1 MKRFIYTTGM
11 AFFLLL
17 FPSYT
22 SANNEIPQLQMED
35 HEEIPS
41 TILIEQQSGQIL
53 YEKNMHEKRAPAS
66 MTKMMTLLLIMEAI
80 GEGQLTMEEEI
91 TISERASSMGG
102 SQVFLEVGE
111 EMTTK
116 DLIKAIAIA
125 SANDASVALAERIA
139 GSEAAFVDKMNQK
152 VIALNLENTHFTNAS
167 GLPDKNHYSTAYD
180 MAMIARELLQYEDIT
195 KYTSIYED
203 YLREGKTNEFWLVN
217 TNKLVRTNEYVDGLK
232 TGYTKEAKFCLT
244 ASATKDGMRM
254 ITVVMGAEKAA
265 DRNEFTSQL
274 LHQAFQS
281 YEVETIVDDN
291 KSVTTLYDER
301 TKKVAY
307 PLQIKSP
314 VTLLKKKGTP
324 VTDKVE
330 IIHEYDNNI
339 HYPIEKGTKVGKII
353 VQVEGQTLAEK
364 PLIVNEQVDYAS
376 IPTLFKR
383 VMQQM
388 TKTYEKERTL

>member
-11 AFFLLL
+11 AFLLLL

-22 SANNEIPQLQMED
+22 FAKDELPQLKMED

-80 GEGQLTMEEEI
+80 DDGELTMDEQI
-91 TISERASSMGG
+91 TVSERASSMGG

-111 EMTTK
+111 EMSTE

-152 VIALNLENTHFTNAS
+152 VTALNLENTHFTNAS
-167 GLPDKNHYSTAYD
+167 GLPGKNHYSTAYD

-254 ITVVMGAEKAA
+254 ITVVMGAEKSSE
-265 DRNEFTSQL
+265 RNEFTSQL

-281 YEVETIVDDN
+281 YEVETVVDEN
-291 KSVTTLYDER
+291 KPVATLYDER
-301 TKKVAY
+301 TRKVEY

-314 VTLLKKKGTP
+314 ITILKKKGRQ
-324 VTDKVE
+324 VTEEVE
-330 IIHEYDNNI
+330 VIHEYDDNI
-339 HYPIEKGTKVGKII
+339 RFPIEKGTKVGKVI
-353 VQVEGQTLAEK
+353 VQVDGETLAEN
-364 PLIVNEQVDYAS
+364 PLIVTEQVNYAS

-383 VMQQM
+383 VIQEM
-388 TKTYEKERTL
+388 TKTHGKEKTL

>member
-11 AFFLLL
+11 AFLLLL

-22 SANNEIPQLQMED
+22 FAKDELPQLKMED

-41 TILIEQQSGQIL
+41 TILIEKQSSQIL

-80 GEGQLTMEEEI
+80 DDGELTMDEQI
-91 TISERASSMGG
+91 TVSERASSMGG

-111 EMTTK
+111 EMSTE

-152 VIALNLENTHFTNAS
+152 VTALNLENTHFTNAS
-167 GLPDKNHYSTAYD
+167 GLPGKNHYSTAYD

-254 ITVVMGAEKAA
+254 ITVVMGAEKSSE
-265 DRNEFTSQL
+265 RNEFTSQL

-281 YEVETIVDDN
+281 YEVETVVDEN
-291 KSVTTLYDER
+291 KPVATLYDER
-301 TKKVAY
+301 TRKVEY

-314 VTLLKKKGTP
+314 ITILKKKGRQ
-324 VTDKVE
+324 VTEEVE
-330 IIHEYDNNI
+330 VIHEYDDNI
-339 HYPIEKGTKVGKII
+339 RFPIEKGTKVGKVI
-353 VQVEGQTLAEK
+353 VQVDGETLAEK
-364 PLIVNEQVDYAS
+364 PLIVTEQVNYAS

-383 VMQQM
+383 VIQEM
-388 TKTYEKERTL
+388 TKTHGKEKTL

>member
-11 AFFLLL
+11 AFLLLL

-22 SANNEIPQLQMED
+22 FAKDELPQLKMED

-80 GEGQLTMEEEI
+80 DDGELTMDEQI
-91 TISERASSMGG
+91 TVSERASSMGG

-111 EMTTK
+111 EMSTE

-152 VIALNLENTHFTNAS
+152 VTALNLENTHFTNAS
-167 GLPDKNHYSTAYD
+167 GLPGKNHYSTAYD

-254 ITVVMGAEKAA
+254 ITVVMGAEKSSE
-265 DRNEFTSQL
+265 RNEFTSQL

-281 YEVETIVDDN
+281 YEVETVVDEN
-291 KSVTTLYDER
+291 KPVATLYDER
-301 TKKVAY
+301 TRKVEY

-314 VTLLKKKGTP
+314 ITILKKKGRQ
-324 VTDKVE
+324 VTEEVE
-330 IIHEYDNNI
+330 VIHEYDDNI
-339 HYPIEKGTKVGKII
+339 RFPIEKGTKVGKVI
-353 VQVEGQTLAEK
+353 VQVDGETLAEK
-364 PLIVNEQVDYAS
+364 PLIVTEQVNYAS

-383 VMQQM
+383 VIQEM
-388 TKTYEKERTL
+388 TKTHGKEKTL